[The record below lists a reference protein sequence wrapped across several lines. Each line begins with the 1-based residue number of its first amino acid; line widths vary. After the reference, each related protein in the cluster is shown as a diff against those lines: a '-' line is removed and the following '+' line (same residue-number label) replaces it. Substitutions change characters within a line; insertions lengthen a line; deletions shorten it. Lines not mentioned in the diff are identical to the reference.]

1 VAAVTRCTVCG
12 RRTNLRGQDEQSWA
26 SLKASLTAGT
36 TTFNDLI
43 ARAFSESPTDIQ
55 CARCQ
60 AISPRL
66 TAWRIL
72 KPSEVVFI
80 DVDQVQN
87 FGVKPDQKVPDI
99 PEILDLDAH
108 LHEFAVVNKLT
119 ARYRLVG
126 IVNHQGATANSGHY
140 VSHVRD
146 LSGNWLLIDDANV
159 SPSSLANAQKYV
171 PRLKAAQMIPRLLAY
186 VRIHKDEDDNEL
198 ATRAT
203 TSDVAPKPLMH
214 EQIVYNDNMT
224 LKALRDLCKEKML
237 PTSNT
242 KTAVSLRTL
251 IDKANSVQSTFKKRA
266 KEWLINTL
274 TNVGE
279 SVNPADTRLQL
290 AAQLRTFMA
299 SQPTPV
305 APVLPNPAPGP
316 QPGTGGLPAG
326 NDPAAPTQAALDT
339 AKARIAELEQTIAN
353 FQRNRTTNTGTSPR
367 SPGAVT
373 TDQIRELIR
382 RLPPS
387 SRPPRGTKRAAED
400 PAQYSFEREKR
411 RAIRLADQACVA
423 IDAGAQ
429 LAPARSPTG
438 DRRPSDTENQ
448 RPRCSPIGS
457 RVSGSPASD
466 ANLRCHRCPIIE
478 NEIHH
483 MHANVCGWRPG
494 TQVSSLTQSEIDD
507 DRRQI
512 EGQRN
517 TNDTPDDDEGCE
529 QQQQEEEEE
538 EEEGLLNNHNLSIN
552 GNGNGGASDPIIR
565 NSPDDNSGIILDYN
579 ENPQPQPQTKRQT
592 ERSSRSRSI
601 PSTGSRTRSYLGRES
616 PLTGPMVS
624 GSLGSQREMMEFN
637 ELSPGAQRRSIQDF
651 FGAVES

>member
-1 VAAVTRCTVCG
+1 MRNRKSVRNSFTALFQTTVAAVTQCTVCG

-43 ARAFSESPTDIQ
+43 ARAFSESPTHIH
-55 CARCQ
+55 CARCK

-80 DVDQVQN
+80 DIDQVQD
-87 FGVKPDQKVPDI
+87 FGVKPGQKVPDI
-99 PEILDLDAH
+99 PEILNLDAY
-108 LHEFAVVNKLT
+108 LHGLAVVNKFT

-126 IVNHQGATANSGHY
+126 IVNHQGPTANSGHY

-146 LSGNWLLIDDANV
+146 LSGIWRLIDDANV

-171 PRLKAAQMIPRLLAY
+171 PRLKAGQMIPRLLAY
-186 VRIHKDEDDNEL
+186 VRIHDDEDDNAL
-198 ATRAT
+198 ATRAK
-203 TSDVAPKPLMH
+203 TSDITPKPLIH
-214 EQIVYNDNMT
+214 EQIVYDDNMT
-224 LKALRDLCKEKML
+224 LKALRDLCKEKKL

-242 KTAVSLRTL
+242 KTPVSLRTL
-251 IDKANSVQSTFKKRA
+251 IDKANSMQSTFKTRA
-266 KEWLINTL
+266 KEWLIKTL

-279 SVNPADTRLQL
+279 RVNPADTRLQL

-299 SQPTPV
+299 SQPNPV
-305 APVLPNPAPGP
+305 VPVLPNPAPGP
-316 QPGTGGLPAG
+316 QSGTIDPPAG
-326 NDPAAPTQAALDT
+326 NDPAASTQAALDT

-353 FQRNRTTNTGTSPR
+353 LQRNPTTNTGTSPR

-387 SRPPRGTKRAAED
+387 SSPRRATKRAAED
-400 PAQYSFEREKR
+400 PTEYSSEREKR
-411 RAIRLADQACVA
+411 RAIRLADQVCVA

-429 LAPARSPTG
+429 LAPARSPNS

-448 RPRCSPIGS
+448 RPCRSPTGS
-457 RVSGSPASD
+457 RVSGSPGSY
-466 ANLRCHRCPIIE
+466 ANLHCHRCPTIE

-494 TQVSSLTQSEIDD
+494 THVSSLTQSEIDD
-507 DRRQI
+507 DLRQI

-517 TNDTPDDDEGCE
+517 TNDTPDDDAGC
-529 QQQQEEEEE
+529 EEEEE
-538 EEEGLLNNHNLSIN
+538 EEEEEAEKKRDDRQRFLDNVCCYFLFQALLPALAGVELTTACPREQASTSSI
-552 GNGNGGASDPIIR
+552 
-565 NSPDDNSGIILDYN
+565 L
-579 ENPQPQPQTKRQT
+579 
-592 ERSSRSRSI
+592 
-601 PSTGSRTRSYLGRES
+601 
-616 PLTGPMVS
+616 
-624 GSLGSQREMMEFN
+624 
-637 ELSPGAQRRSIQDF
+637 
-651 FGAVES
+651 